1 LPSLHISHQDHP
13 SQTVWSTPAGQNF
26 VGGADFY
33 LTIVAERASVEI
45 DEHKQAQ
52 FSHQMVDRIEQEED
66 AIAIYGRLQRSQ
78 PASDEPQYVL
88 SLRSLGSKELNFQL
102 QIAGDK
108 VIRLN
113 CDSLAHQTNT
123 STVWES
129 NFPISTANK

>member
-26 VGGADFY
+26 VSGADIY

-52 FSHQMVDRIEQEED
+52 FSHRMVDRIEQEED

-102 QIAGDK
+102 QIAGEK
-108 VIRLN
+108 VNQAQLRFASSPEEHFYGLGEQFSYI
-113 CDSLAHQTNT
+113 DG
-123 STVWES
+123 E
-129 NFPISTANK
+129 

>member
-1 LPSLHISHQDHP
+1 MPSLHISHQDYP

-26 VGGADFY
+26 VSGADIY

-52 FSHQMVDRIEQEED
+52 FSHRMVDRIEQEED

-108 VIRLN
+108 VIR
-113 CDSLAHQTNT
+113 
-123 STVWES
+123 
-129 NFPISTANK
+129 